1 VFNLKRGG
9 FMSGE
14 RGISITNQTDLATNW
29 NRNLAV
35 ADQMVKTGF
44 LPKTIRT
51 AQQAVMIMETGRELG
66 IPPIESLRNIYIVD
80 MKPALASQLML
91 SLLYRSGKIEDIKI
105 EDNEKYCKV
114 TMKRMGM
121 SPYTVVW
128 TEEDSRKAGLLYKD
142 NWRKFPK
149 SMYRARAISLCARA
163 VAPDVIA
170 GLYTPE
176 ELEAGLDT
184 EETLTQIE
192 KSSELTD
199 TEKYNNFIDETMKN
213 IREELP
219 KMTEPSQVEMFKRA
233 MENDLKMM
241 IEADKLVAEGEINA
255 RFNELITGNL
265 PPKSKI
271 EEYKALAEQNQT
283 SEDLINWYKS
293 VRENLIKDLSS
304 EELQEFSKFCKS
316 LKEKLEIGL
325 KELEPPEPIKEEPTK
340 EEILTKFGG
349 EELPVQD
356 LTLICESCSTIID
369 KQIEAYS
376 KAHFVMKDDVPTFV
390 KFAQKDDERL
400 ILCRTCQNLAK
411 EGRL

>member
-1 VFNLKRGG
+1 
-9 FMSGE
+9 
-14 RGISITNQTDLATNW
+14 
-29 NRNLAV
+29 
-35 ADQMVKTGF
+35 
-44 LPKTIRT
+44 
-51 AQQAVMIMETGRELG
+51 
-66 IPPIESLRNIYIVD
+66 
-80 MKPALASQLML
+80 
-91 SLLYRSGKIEDIKI
+91 
-105 EDNEKYCKV
+105 
-114 TMKRMGM
+114 
-121 SPYTVVW
+121 
-128 TEEDSRKAGLLYKD
+128 
-142 NWRKFPK
+142 
-149 SMYRARAISLCARA
+149 MYRARAISLCARA

-356 LTLICESCSTIID
+356 QTLICESCSTIID

-400 ILCRTCQNLAK
+400 VLCRTCQNLAK